1 MSAAASALPEP
12 KLTRAEWEQQSWEE
26 NNKKQLRKWRNLE
39 IAAGVPHNRYEAT
52 PRACWLVEQAHSTNQ
67 QKVFMALKAAEK
79 FERPESRCLTRISSI
94 TINGDPLHRL
104 VHISLGT
111 LSWLI
116 KQMFGTAMPISTLRR
131 CLKRLAEKHSIIIHQ
146 VIRRGDDKV
155 SNREA
160 SIFELPLY
168 SAVLSARANDPKIG
182 TTHRSDEKPNGF
194 QHTDGRS
201 NSMNLLSP
209 EKVRGWK
216 IEQLVKV
223 GKVETASKGEAQSKS
238 NSAPP
243 QSRGPV
249 GPPLEPAPEA
259 RPSEAAVSSV
269 QQPTKA
275 AATKVVTADVRQ
287 ALDVEVSWKWD
298 AREQLRTQPMRE
310 WLGEVFGYACDDRI
324 GCDIVSNAI
333 ATAARR
339 DPPRD
344 FPIKGPLQ
352 NFGHEGLIEC
362 CSWAIDKIRDPKTR
376 VPRYK
381 GSPAG
386 YLAHMMADQAH
397 VDGYLDN
404 LERRRKR
411 EQKDASK
418 AYEECQETL
427 RQHKRKP
434 TEDTYDLLAVR
445 VLSVPEGDPMRKEAE
460 ALLEQGRP
468 K

>member
-1 MSAAASALPEP
+1 MSAAAPSRPVLRTSPRPPAP
-12 KLTRAEWEQQSWEE
+12 KPPPWDEDAVKL
-26 NNKKQLRKWRNLE
+26 LRKDRRLCLDNG
-39 IAAGVPHNRYEAT
+39 IPVTGKYEPT
-52 PRACWLVEQAHSTNQ
+52 PRPCNRVDDALTDVQWKIVETLRAIARGEYQRPRSPGQAPVVGWMLGEFDHQSQVSEQALAGLVAFRYGEPVMNLSTLQRN
-67 QKVFMALKAAEK
+67 LKAAIDK
-79 FERPESRCLTRISSI
+79 HVVERQE
-94 TINGDPLHRL
+94 
-104 VHISLGT
+104 
-111 LSWLI
+111 
-116 KQMFGTAMPISTLRR
+116 
-131 CLKRLAEKHSIIIHQ
+131 
-146 VIRRGDDKV
+146 IRRRGQKGP

-160 SIFELPLY
+160 SVFRLRPFDQ
-168 SAVLSARANDPKIG
+168 VLAARKADLNIG
-182 TTHRSDEKPNGF
+182 TTHVTDEAPNGV
-194 QHTDGRS
+194 HWLTGRS
-201 NSMNLLSP
+201 KSRRILSP
-209 EKVRGWK
+209 EKVAERR
-216 IEQLVKV
+216 IEQVVPAK
-223 GKVETASKGEAQSKS
+223 KIFNAPS
-238 NSAPP
+238 NSAKRAEAVVSSPP
-243 QSRGPV
+243 AA
-249 GPPLEPAPEA
+249 APEA